1 MFNIGPII
9 TKLLLDNDCVV
20 IPGFGGFVAQYSP
33 AKLDQ
38 STGFF
43 SPPSKQVLFNKNL
56 VNNDGLLVNEIG
68 QIKKLSYKEA
78 NDLVKQKV
86 KLLNLEL
93 KDKKQVNVKDLGLIY
108 LKNDIIKFKQN
119 SENILSDSYGLTAIN
134 IREFQHE
141 VSEDNSKIVP
151 IQSTQS
157 TNAGKWWIAAAIVP
171 IVFYSAWLPLKTNLF
186 TKNETFHYS
195 DLNPFTFTKEKK
207 SFPENLFDV
216 KSLEPIK
223 DKNQNF
229 SKINIP
235 PSKQLDNLEN
245 TNKAVNTAVEKSKV
259 LPNVNKRFHLIVG
272 CFSSK
277 KNATNLIKKLKKSG
291 ENALELDIHKNLHRV
306 SIASFS
312 SKKEAIKYKKQLK
325 KNHSISSWI
334 LKK

>member
-1 MFNIGPII
+1 MFNVGPII
-9 TKLLLDNDCVV
+9 TKLLLENDCVV
-20 IPGFGGFVAQYSP
+20 VPGFGGFVAQYSP
-33 AKLDQ
+33 AKLDE

-56 VNNDGLLVNEIG
+56 INNDGLLVNEIG
-68 QIKKLSYKEA
+68 QFKKLNYKQA

-93 KDKKQVNVKDLGLIY
+93 KEKKQVNIKELGLIY

-119 SENILSDSYGLTAIN
+119 SENILSDSYGLTALN
-134 IREFQHE
+134 IREFKQE
-141 VSEDNSKIVP
+141 EIFNSSKIIP
-151 IQSTQS
+151 IQPIQS
-157 TNAGKWWIAAAIVP
+157 TNAGKWWVAAAIVP
-171 IVFYSAWLPLKTNLF
+171 IIFYSAWLPLKTNLF

-195 DLNPFTFTKEKK
+195 DLNPFTFTKEKE
-207 SFPENLFDV
+207 SFPQNLFDI
-216 KSLEPIK
+216 KSLEQIK
-223 DKNQNF
+223 KEDFHLSQKNI
-229 SKINIP
+229 S
-235 PSKQLDNLEN
+235 PSKQLNNLEN
-245 TNKAVNTAVEKSKV
+245 TNKAVNTAVEKSVV
-259 LPNVNKRFHLIVG
+259 LTKATQRFHLIVG

-277 KNATNLIKKLKKSG
+277 KNANNLIKKLKKSG

-325 KNHSISSWI
+325 KNYSISSWI